1 MSQDRQHPGEQEV
14 SQGSYATWWLE
25 AEIQRQ
31 REQEQQA
38 DDTKV
43 DFGKAGLD

>member
-14 SQGSYATWWLE
+14 SQGSYASWWLD

-31 REQEQQA
+31 REALEEQQRQQQEA
-38 DDTKV
+38 E
-43 DFGKAGLD
+43 